1 MIFYELIN
9 SRLAG
14 LSLLEQDEVLVK
26 IEEIIHDYNLDI
38 TQKTTL
44 STKKGSIH
52 YHLKQGNYPGVLEV
66 TYWPQKNRLW
76 LEIHDNRRAHW
87 NEEIIL
93 VFSEKLAAYFGGSV
107 SKTE

>member
-1 MIFYELIN
+1 MICYEIVN
-9 SRLAG
+9 SRLTS
-14 LSLLEQDEVLVK
+14 LSSIERDEVPYK
-26 IEEIIHDYNLDI
+26 IEEIIHTFHLDI

-52 YHLKQGNYPGVLEV
+52 YHLKQGLNPGVLEV

-76 LEIHDNRRAHW
+76 LEIHDNRRSPW

-93 VFSEKLAAYFGGSV
+93 AFSEKLAACLDGFV
-107 SKTE
+107 FKIE